1 MRKRLPEWLRNKSP
15 LAAEANQV
23 REVLTELDLN
33 TVCHSAQ
40 CPNRGQCYTEGT
52 ATFLI
57 LGDVC
62 TRNCRFCAVTKGTVQ
77 PIDPNE
83 PERVLAAVAR
93 LRLKHAVITSV
104 TRDDLPDGGSSQF
117 VKTIRLIK
125 ENLPEVSVEVLTPD
139 FKGAQK
145 AILSVAAAGPD
156 IYNHNLET
164 VPRLYEKI
172 RPEADYRRSLDLL
185 QLVKEHGG
193 KLTTKSGIMVGL
205 GETGEEVEGVMDDLR
220 EVDCDIL
227 TIGQYLQPTRNHLPI
242 VEYVTPET
250 FEVWREVALGKGFK
264 HVSSGPLVRSSFHAG
279 LYNLAQDRA
288 YISLLV

>member
-1 MRKRLPEWLRNKSP
+1 MRERLPEWLRNKSP
-15 LAAEANQV
+15 LTAEANQV
-23 REVLTELDLN
+23 REILTGLRLN

-40 CPNRGQCYTEGT
+40 CPNRGQCYGEGT

-77 PIDPNE
+77 PVDLTE

-93 LRLKHAVITSV
+93 LGLKHAVITSV
-104 TRDDLPDGGSSQF
+104 TRDDLPDGGAGQF
-117 VKTIRLIK
+117 VKTIRSIK
-125 ENLPEVSVEVLTPD
+125 EKLPQVSVEVLTPD
-139 FKGAQK
+139 FKGNK
-145 AILSVAAAGPD
+145 DAILSVAEAGPD

-164 VPRLYEKI
+164 VPRLYERI

-185 QLVKEHGG
+185 RLVKEYDG
-193 KLTTKSGIMVGL
+193 KLLTKSGIMVGL
-205 GETGEEVEGVMDDLR
+205 GETFEEVERVMDDLR

-227 TIGQYLQPTRNHLPI
+227 TIGQYLQPTRNHLPV
-242 VEYVTPET
+242 VEYIKPET
-250 FEVWREVALGKGFK
+250 FEEWRKLALGKGFK

-279 LYNLAQDRA
+279 QYQ
-288 YISLLV
+288 

>member
-1 MRKRLPEWLRNKSP
+1 MRERLPEWLRNKSP
-15 LAAEANQV
+15 LTAEANQV
-23 REVLTELDLN
+23 REVLTELGLN

-40 CPNRGQCYTEGT
+40 CPNRGQCYGEGT

-77 PIDPNE
+77 PIDLTE

-104 TRDDLPDGGSSQF
+104 TRDDLPDGGAGQF
-117 VKTIRLIK
+117 VKTIRSIK
-125 ENLPEVSVEVLTPD
+125 EKLPQVSVEVLTPD
-139 FKGAQK
+139 FKGDKA
-145 AILSVAAAGPD
+145 AILSVAEAGPD

-164 VPRLYEKI
+164 VPRLYERI

-185 QLVKEHGG
+185 RLVKEYDG
-193 KLTTKSGIMVGL
+193 KLLTKSGIMVGL
-205 GETGEEVEGVMDDLR
+205 GETLDEVERVMDDLR
-220 EVDCDIL
+220 EVGCDIL
-227 TIGQYLQPTRNHLPI
+227 TIGQYLQPTRTHLPV
-242 VEYVTPET
+242 VEYLEPET
-250 FEVWREVALGKGFK
+250 FEEWRKLALGKGFK

-279 LYNLAQDRA
+279 LYQ
-288 YISLLV
+288 